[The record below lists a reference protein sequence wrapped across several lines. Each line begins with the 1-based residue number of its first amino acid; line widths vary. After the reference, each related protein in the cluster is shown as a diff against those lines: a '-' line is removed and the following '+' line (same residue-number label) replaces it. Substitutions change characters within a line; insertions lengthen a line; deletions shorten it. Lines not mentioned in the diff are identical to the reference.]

1 MESVL
6 AFHYACAIIT
16 GCGQWVHGPWGERLL
31 HSWIVKWVGTD
42 CVPWKAIWAVQ
53 SGPFIGIFYRYLH
66 IVREP
71 YFCVSIDEGNIPRD
85 INVTKA
91 FIQGFIQGFR

>member
-1 MESVL
+1 MYHMCPS
-6 AFHYACAIIT
+6 
-16 GCGQWVHGPWGERLL
+16 
-31 HSWIVKWVGTD
+31 
-42 CVPWKAIWAVQ
+42 KAIRWAIQ

-71 YFCVSIDEGNIPRD
+71 YLALFSIDEGNVPRD

-91 FIQGFIQGFR
+91 FIQRSRQTYLACPSTCTGPWWPLEF

>member
-6 AFHYACAIIT
+6 AFPYACSIIT

-31 HSWIVKWVGTD
+31 HSKAVVLT
-42 CVPWKAIWAVQ
+42 VHHVHPWKAIRWAVQ

-71 YFCVSIDEGNIPRD
+71 YICVSIDEGNVPRD

-91 FIQGFIQGFR
+91 FIKGFR

>member
-1 MESVL
+1 MESVF
-6 AFHYACAIIT
+6 AFPYACAIIT
-16 GCGQWVHGPWGERLL
+16 GCGQWVHGPWGERIL
-31 HSWIVKWVGTD
+31 HSWIVKSGGTVYHV
-42 CVPWKAIWAVQ
+42 CPWKTIRWDMQ

-71 YFCVSIDEGNIPRD
+71 YFCVSIHEGNVPRD

-91 FIQGFIQGFR
+91 FIQGFR

>member
-6 AFHYACAIIT
+6 AFPYACSIIT

-31 HSWIVKWVGTD
+31 HSWIVKWGGTHR
-42 CVPWKAIWAVQ
+42 VPCAPLESHKMGCA

-66 IVREP
+66 IVRGP
-71 YFCVSIDEGNIPRD
+71 YFCVSIDEGNVPRD

-91 FIQGFIQGFR
+91 FIQGFR